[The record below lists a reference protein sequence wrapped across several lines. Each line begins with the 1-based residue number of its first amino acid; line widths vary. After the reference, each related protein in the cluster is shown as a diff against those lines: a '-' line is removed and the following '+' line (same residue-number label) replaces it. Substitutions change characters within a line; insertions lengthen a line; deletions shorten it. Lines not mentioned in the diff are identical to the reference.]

1 MAKNQIVS
9 IDIGASAI
17 KLVQLEQTAAGIRL
31 VNAGVE
37 TYTHTNP
44 TAEIPTEVISETLQL
59 ATSLEA
65 CGRT

>member
-31 VNAGVE
+31 VNAGIE
-37 TYTHTNP
+37 AYPHTNP
-44 TAEIPTEVISETLQL
+44 TTEIPIEVISETLQRL
-59 ATSLEA
+59 WRRV
-65 CGRT
+65 GWP